1 MVDDYDEILSTRMFE
16 EKPTC
21 FWSILEMAVYGY
33 AHFTHATSN
42 NFQIPMRALGPQ

>member
-1 MVDDYDEILSTRMFE
+1 MVDEYNEISSTRMFE

-33 AHFTHATSN
+33 AHFTATSN
-42 NFQIPMRALGPQ
+42 NLEIRTRALGPQ